1 MAEYIKKDELLAELW
16 KKYCAGCDFRHA
28 GFSHLCLGFNV
39 CECSKCG
46 ISEAF
51 DIIDECQTVY
61 KEPQPDEAARK
72 ISEILPQ
79 DEILAQ
85 IAEEHAEAAQAAL
98 KLRRAIDKTNPT
110 PKTLQECWESLK
122 EEIGDVLNCIDA
134 LNDGDPRRY
143 AAFMSECREL
153 SYRKKARWLGRLE
166 GRALDESKETAENRN
181 EDVQRP

>member
-1 MAEYIKKDELLAELW
+1 MTEYLSKEKLVSELEREMCSGCCIPSLYRKRISCQYCITKKQIDLVEEMPA
-16 KKYCAGCDFRHA
+16 DVV
-28 GFSHLCLGFNV
+28 LCQDTGNI
-39 CECSKCG
+39 EK
-46 ISEAF
+46 
-51 DIIDECQTVY
+51 
-61 KEPQPDEAARK
+61 QPDETARK

-98 KLRRAIDKTNPT
+98 KLRRAIDRTNPT
-110 PKTLQECWESLK
+110 PKTLQECWENLK
-122 EEIGDVLNCIDA
+122 EEIGDVLNCIDT

-166 GRALDESKETAENRN
+166 GRPERGSNGK
-181 EDVQRP
+181 V